1 MGPRPAASSRDLP
14 DAGGIWGPPWTGPGT
29 RDVKRPRPH
38 ARLGLAAVGL
48 CVLMMVAIP
57 LARPYLPRTTVGF
70 VSRSLTELRSDGRGF
85 RFDGLNIPDA
95 TGAPCWH
102 PSDLSKSLDAIGPGQ
117 EVARVFSFQRTATTN
132 GARDWTYVDR
142 MLSIFRAHGERVIM
156 VLTDQWKGQ
165 PCTDS
170 ATDRTL
176 AWYQTGYRTTIEG
189 ATTYRDWVSQVVGR
203 YRDDP
208 TIAFWQL
215 VNEGEARNPGGTCS
229 ESIAREALRAFAD
242 DIGGLVKSLDANHL
256 VSLGTTPGECGS
268 NDADYGY
275 IHASAPIDL
284 CDYHDYGFNT
294 SPMGNTDPYNGL
306 QVSLDRCHAAGKAF
320 FVGEVGLGVGS
331 LNPPTTA
338 RRATLFTSKL
348 WAQFTAGSVGELI
361 WRWSPVYHPEQ
372 GQEVPPD
379 DPALGLLTEY

>member
-1 MGPRPAASSRDLP
+1 MAVGHSGPRPLSALVTHRLKQIVTPAVNRATSARLFYGTRAKMNGPLPAASSRDLP
-14 DAGGIWGPPWTGPGT
+14 DAGGIWGPPWTDPGT
-29 RDVKRPRPH
+29 RDMNRPRPH

-48 CVLMMVAIP
+48 CILMMVAIP
-57 LARPYLPRTTVGF
+57 LARSYLPRTTVGF
-70 VSRSLTELRSDGRGF
+70 VSRSLTELRSDGRDF

-95 TGAPCWH
+95 TGAPCWY
-102 PSDLSKSLDAIGPGQ
+102 PSDLSKNLDAIGPGQ

-165 PCTDS
+165 PCADS

-176 AWYQTGYRTTIEG
+176 AWYQIGYRTTIEG

-215 VNEGEARNPGGTCS
+215 VNEGEARNLDGTCS

-242 DIGGLVKSLDANHL
+242 DI
-256 VSLGTTPGECGS
+256 CGFRS
-268 NDADYGY
+268 NP
-275 IHASAPIDL
+275 ISRFAPIR
-284 CDYHDYGFNT
+284 
-294 SPMGNTDPYNGL
+294 SV
-306 QVSLDRCHAAGKAF
+306 VS
-320 FVGEVGLGVGS
+320 EVSDHPRVRPS
-331 LNPPTTA
+331 A
-338 RRATLFTSKL
+338 R
-348 WAQFTAGSVGELI
+348 
-361 WRWSPVYHPEQ
+361 
-372 GQEVPPD
+372 
-379 DPALGLLTEY
+379 